1 MSLTNPLIMDI
12 LPKFGS
18 PLYWLLIVVF
28 LGLIGFWIWYRKR
41 QV

>member
-1 MSLTNPLIMDI
+1 MGF
-12 LPKFGS
+12 LPEFLS
-18 PLYWLLIVVF
+18 WQWWLMIIVF